1 MREVGS
7 SNKYIVAYIVLG
19 VSVVLLFIANLAYGA
34 VSIPMGK
41 VVEILFLP
49 QSPYSS
55 QYLAW
60 SRIVMDFRLPQAVT
74 ALLCG
79 ASLASSGLLLQTLFR
94 NPLAGPSILG
104 ISDGAN
110 LGVAIVMLYLGG
122 SISLNGGTGSD
133 SILSITGYA
142 AVVFAALVGA
152 LSILG
157 IIIYMSG
164 RVKNNVMLLIVGI
177 MIGYLASSVISM
189 LNFYASA
196 DKVHSF
202 VMWGMGNFSG
212 VSMQKLP
219 YFAIF
224 SIVGLVGVVLLIKP
238 LNALLLGENYAA
250 NLGVRIKPMRIA
262 ILLITGILTAS
273 ATAFCGP
280 VSFIG
285 LAVPHI
291 ARFILG
297 TSNHRQLVPVTILSG
312 SAVALLCNMLTVF
325 PGNSYVLPLN
335 AVTPFIGAPVII
347 YVILSKKNVQ
357 YFN

>member
-1 MREVGS
+1 MKEGYS
-7 SNKYIVAYIVLG
+7 SYNFSTTYIVLG
-19 VSVVLLFIANLAYGA
+19 LGVVLLFIINLAYGA
-34 VSIPMGK
+34 VSIPVGR
-41 VVEILFLP
+41 VLDILF
-49 QSPYSS
+49 SS
-55 QYLAW
+55 HIPSDSLYLAQ
-60 SRIVMDFRLPQAVT
+60 SRIMVDFRLPQAIT

-122 SISLNGGTGSD
+122 SISFGGGAGSD
-133 SILSITGYA
+133 SVLALSGYS
-142 AVVFAALVGA
+142 AVVSAALVGA
-152 LSILG
+152 LAILG

-164 RVKNNVMLLIVGI
+164 RVRNNVMLLIVGI
-177 MIGYLASSVISM
+177 MIGYLASSAISM

-219 YFAIF
+219 YFALF
-224 SIVGLVGVVLLIKP
+224 SIVGLIGVVLLIKP
-238 LNALLLGENYAA
+238 LNALLLGEYYAA
-250 NLGVRIKPMRIA
+250 NLGVRIKPARIA
-262 ILLITGILTAS
+262 ILLVTGVLTAS

-285 LAVPHI
+285 LAVPPI
-291 ARFILG
+291 ARLRLG
-297 TSNHRQLVPVTILSG
+297 TSNHKQLVPVTILSG
-312 SAVALLCNMLTVF
+312 SAVALLCNLLTVF
-325 PGNSYVLPLN
+325 PGSSYVLPLN

-347 YVILSKKNVQ
+347 YVILNKKNIQ